1 MKKLVIAMGIVNV
14 VLLVI
19 IGYLVFGRV
28 DPCVRVAELK
38 SEVEEKYR
46 TPLTQGERQSEL
58 RTLTGRRSY
67 TSPSVILSGKLPP
80 PINERQVDKEIIARV
95 DAMTVFRPELVPKRL
110 ERRRLTAAFQCQRS
124 LSRRITHNKRYV

>member
-28 DPCVRVAELK
+28 DPCVRVTELK

-46 TPLTQGERQSEL
+46 TPLTQDERQESIKRL
-58 RTLTGRRSY
+58 VFYNTHDPLV
-67 TSPSVILSGKLPP
+67 PFSVFGDQPEITDES
-80 PINERQVDKEIIARV
+80 QVDAEIIARV
-95 DAMTVFRPELVPKRL
+95 DAITSFRPELVPKRL
-110 ERRRLTAAFQCQRS
+110 ERARLTAAFQCQRS
-124 LSRRITHNKRYV
+124 LRN